1 MVSTLM
7 PSYMKIKP
15 THQHLLNLIHDVNRF
30 VKMTW
35 LSEGFRSLAIQQYL
49 YQWQRRND
57 VSALDG
63 FGQCMFD
70 SFTLAAARGFSGDP
84 VDTERC
90 IRSLLVNIQYYQGRL
105 ETRRPTVCNQ
115 MEHRN
120 PEESAVDESPSLRNA
135 ALPV

>member
-1 MVSTLM
+1 
-7 PSYMKIKP
+7 MKIKP
-15 THQHLLNLIHDVNRF
+15 THQHLLNLIHDVDQL

-35 LSEGFRSLAIQQYL
+35 LSEGFRSLNVQQYL

-57 VSALDG
+57 VSALDC
-63 FGQCMFD
+63 FGQCMFA

-90 IRSLLVNIQYYQGRL
+90 IRSLLVNVQYYQARL
-105 ETRRPTVCNQ
+105 EARRLPPCDQN
-115 MEHRN
+115 EHRT
-120 PEESAVDESPSLRNA
+120 PEESVVNESPPLRSA